1 MWSSSI
7 DLHATLLLV
16 GPRQRWM
23 RKPKATA
30 SESLWSIARTAGSQ
44 IGRERGQGWS
54 NCLPGS
60 SAESKQWSTR
70 FLPSLER
77 GDCNAFQGTG
87 GTQRIIRWG
96 IVVGT
101 RSLEC
106 VCGMW
111 FFLVLV
117 MSGKHFKNNQ
127 NFNDFVLLLFLAFI
141 LTFYFLHVL
150 VLGLVWGVLIYSD
163 FSILMSSEM
172 PSYISL
178 TAWYSVRPMRRL
190 LEMS

>member
-1 MWSSSI
+1 MC
-7 DLHATLLLV
+7 
-16 GPRQRWM
+16 
-23 RKPKATA
+23 
-30 SESLWSIARTAGSQ
+30 LW
-44 IGRERGQGWS
+44 
-54 NCLPGS
+54 
-60 SAESKQWSTR
+60 
-70 FLPSLER
+70 
-77 GDCNAFQGTG
+77 
-87 GTQRIIRWG
+87 
-96 IVVGT
+96 
-101 RSLEC
+101 C
-106 VCGMW
+106 VIL
-111 FFLVLV
+111 FLVLV
-117 MSGKHFKNNQ
+117 MSGKHFKNNP